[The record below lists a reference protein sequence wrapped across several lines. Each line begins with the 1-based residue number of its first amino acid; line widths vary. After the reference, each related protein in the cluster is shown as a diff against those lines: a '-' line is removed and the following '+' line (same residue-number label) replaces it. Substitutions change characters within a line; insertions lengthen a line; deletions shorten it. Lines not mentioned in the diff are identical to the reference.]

1 MQWRAGLG
9 LALLCLLVAASRAAP
24 IQASTQTSVVNA
36 SIHALLEKA
45 EQYSNGDHAR
55 FLPVLRRLQKLKPHL
70 NKRQQQHV
78 AYWEAWEA
86 GNKGD
91 VTRSILMLEQIA
103 DHTDDPSLD
112 ARAKLLLIHKYMAS
126 QKYVQAF
133 TLANTLTKSLN
144 TVADPDLHD
153 RVLVQMIQMLVSQ
166 KQYDQALS
174 YAKQL
179 KSTATTDT
187 RKCQGSYFVT
197 NTQLQRLNV
206 LTSSSPQFHETIDQ
220 CLAADMLSYANAL
233 RLNWASL
240 MDDEGHTEQALAY
253 LNRIAPD
260 IIKTGYQAQIASLY
274 VTRAQA
280 YLIQRNYAL
289 ASQWA
294 NKTLAANAP
303 NNFNWTVQAA
313 YEVLYKVQE
322 HEGQYFA
329 ALSSYKKYIDQYKKS
344 TSDAKAQALAYQ
356 IVQQEVLTKRLKLQ
370 ELSKQNRILQL
381 RQSLDRKSAETS
393 RLYILLLLFVLASI
407 GFWAYR
413 TKHSQLRFRR
423 MARED
428 DLTGT
433 FNRQHFLD
441 CASRLLQRMQKT
453 DNEACLM
460 ILDMDHFKRVNDM
473 YGHITGD
480 VVLKHVTNIC
490 RHELRTSDVFGRLG
504 GEEFGILMPGCTPQQ
519 GKEIGDRMRRA
530 LVNAPI
536 QVLENE
542 SLTITASIG
551 LASTRTSGY
560 QLKRLLVHADEA
572 LYEAK
577 RNGRNQLMISSGAA
591 NPETA
596 AQPG

>member
-1 MQWRAGLG
+1 M
-9 LALLCLLVAASRAAP
+9 ALLCCATRPALSGTPPKTLTASDLIA
-24 IQASTQTSVVNA
+24 QAEHVGTSYRHQLPE
-36 SIHALLEKA
+36 ILEKLHKIEHQLTP
-45 EQYSNGDHAR
+45 EQ
-55 FLPVLRRLQKLKPHL
+55 RLHLEYFDTLASQHSGNNAATIKLYERVVHQTKDL
-70 NKRQQQHV
+70 
-78 AYWEAWEA
+78 
-86 GNKGD
+86 
-91 VTRSILMLEQIA
+91 
-103 DHTDDPSLD
+103 SLSVR
-112 ARAKLLLIHKYMAS
+112 ARARLTAMYLNNSNNYLKAY
-126 QKYVQAF
+126 
-133 TLANTLTKSLN
+133 TLANTLLEDYPKITDARTRFNVLIAV
-144 TVADPDLHD
+144 T
-153 RVLVQMIQMLVSQ
+153 RVKEAQE
-166 KQYDQALS
+166 QYDKALT
-174 YAKQL
+174 YVEEMETL
-179 KSTATTDT
+179 ATS
-187 RKCQGSYFVT
+187 K
-197 NTQLQRLNV
+197 QRLC
-206 LTSSSPQFHETIDQ
+206 TARAFHTQILFYKGGSLASTQAAYEDAVAT
-220 CLAADMLSYANAL
+220 CLSADLVAHANAL
-233 RLNWASL
+233 RLDRASM
-240 MDDEGHTEQALAY
+240 MDDAGHPDQAIEL
-253 LNRIAPD
+253 LQRIAPS
-260 IIKTGYQAQIASLY
+260 IHKIGVQTQIASLH
-274 VTRAQA
+274 VTFAQA
-280 YLIQRNYAL
+280 YLLQKKYAL
-289 ASQWA
+289 AKKSA
-294 NKTLAANAP
+294 LAALAS
-303 NNFNWTVQAA
+303 NNPGDYNWTLESA
-313 YEVLYKVQE
+313 YKVLYKTAQKQ
-322 HEGQYFA
+322 GDPA
-329 ALSSYKKYIDQYKKS
+329 TALTMYQKYIDQYKA
-344 TSDAKAQALAYQ
+344 TTDDAQAQAMAYQ
-356 IVQQEVLTKRLKLQ
+356 MVKQDVLAKKLKLE
-370 ELSKQNRILQL
+370 ELSKQNKILQL

-519 GKEIGDRMRRA
+519 GKEVGDRMRRA

-591 NPETA
+591 SPETA